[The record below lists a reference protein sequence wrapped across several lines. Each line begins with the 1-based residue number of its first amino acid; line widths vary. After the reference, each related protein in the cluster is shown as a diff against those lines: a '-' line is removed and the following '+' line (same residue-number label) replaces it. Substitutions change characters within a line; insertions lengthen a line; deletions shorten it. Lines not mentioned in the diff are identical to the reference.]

1 MAIPATPLPTGMGR
15 EVGVGGRGGMDCG
28 IVGGQSKILVLAG
41 MMKRIREGRLEL
53 HSKAEGCINV
63 MPMI

>member
-1 MAIPATPLPTGMGR
+1 
-15 EVGVGGRGGMDCG
+15 MDCG
-28 IVGGQSKILVLAG
+28 IVGGQSKIIVLAG
-41 MMKRIREGRLEL
+41 MMKRRREEGLEL